1 MTETKLRFKLQ
12 GPGLDRDEIVVGRQ
26 GLRVGRSS
34 DNSLPLNH
42 REISRQHMRITWRED
57 DKYLVEDLNSSN
69 GVWLNDTRLMPRIP
83 AELNVGDVIRVG
95 PFVMELIEFVYEEE
109 IEVGRPEGPEMPSEE
124 DYPEQFA
131 QPEAPQREVLP
142 LIPPQ
147 AQQQTRL
154 ADVNGHRAI
163 RQIIGYLPGVPRDK
177 SNWMQYLPEVF
188 DEFEFM
194 GRFLLIFESVSAPLF
209 WTIDNFDLYL
219 SPEVMPAEWIQ
230 WISSWFDLLV
240 LPQLH
245 IDKQRRIIE
254 QMGWLFLRRG
264 TPSGL
269 ERLLELYFD
278 VTPIII
284 EREAC
289 HFIVRLPLSEREE
302 DDGLGQEV
310 AHRLIDSQRP
320 AFASFTLEIT

>member
-12 GPGLDRDEIVVGRQ
+12 GPGLDRNEIIVGRQ

-34 DNSLPLNH
+34 DNSLTLNH

-57 DKYLVEDLNSSN
+57 DKYLIEDLNSSN

-83 AELNVGDVIRVG
+83 AELNLGDIIRMG
-95 PFVMELIEFVYEEE
+95 PFIMDLVEFVYEEE
-109 IEVGRPEGPEMPSEE
+109 IEVARSEGPDLPSEE
-124 DYPEQFA
+124 DYPEGFA
-131 QPEAPQREVLP
+131 QPDAPQREVLP
-142 LIPPQ
+142 MPSEGSRVDINGRK
-147 AQQQTRL
+147 TR
-154 ADVNGHRAI
+154 H
-163 RQIIGYLPGVPRDK
+163 IIGYLPGVPRDK

-194 GRFLLIFESVSAPLF
+194 GRFLLIFESVASPLF

-230 WISSWFDLLV
+230 WISGWFDLLV
-240 LPQLH
+240 LPELH

-254 QMGWLFLRRG
+254 QLGWLFLRRG

-269 ERLLELYFD
+269 ERLLELYFG

-289 HFIVRLPLSEREE
+289 HFTVRLPLSERIE
-302 DDGLGQEV
+302 DDGLGREV
-310 AHRLIDSQRP
+310 ADRLINSQRP
-320 AFASFTLEIT
+320 AFASYTLEIT